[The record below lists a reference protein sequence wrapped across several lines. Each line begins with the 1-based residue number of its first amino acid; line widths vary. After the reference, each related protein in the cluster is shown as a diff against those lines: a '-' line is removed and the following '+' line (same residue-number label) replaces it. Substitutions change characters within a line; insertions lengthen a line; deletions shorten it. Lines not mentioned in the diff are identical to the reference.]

1 MRCSVI
7 LLPNACLD
15 CRTRRPQL
23 GAPSSIANKGRPGTS
38 GCGLFVGVLL
48 VEVLLRE
55 ILLVEGPLVEGPL
68 VEGLQAE
75 VDAGARGPARSPKA
89 KHFFV
94 VCCESVVESQSQLDL
109 VTDVVIES
117 DIDQRVALQVH
128 ADLKGWYRWKEI
140 VELTARV
147 NHGDVQ
153 IAVLPGIVA
162 VHGKMVARTSD
173 LVLWVGAI
181 GILFG
186 IKIGV
191 TAPYFQV
198 LGD

>member
-109 VTDVVIES
+109 VTDVVIEG

-128 ADLKGWYRWKEI
+128 ADLK
-140 VELTARV
+140 A
-147 NHGDVQ
+147 
-153 IAVLPGIVA
+153 
-162 VHGKMVARTSD
+162 
-173 LVLWVGAI
+173 
-181 GILFG
+181 
-186 IKIGV
+186 
-191 TAPYFQV
+191 
-198 LGD
+198 